1 MKIKLSTLINSAVII
16 AGIITGSLAVWLF
29 CADRTHK
36 EQFHDLFFDDTLY
49 ADEIKKIA
57 EKYGLRPELVRAVIK
72 RESRFNRFQRGKA
85 GEIGLMQLL
94 PAGSAAEWARINHRP
109 VPSRRQLADVHTN
122 LNIGCWYL
130 ARAVKKWSGYRHGTE
145 LALAQYNAGEK
156 NAIRWKPPTPDGEV
170 IPRITWPGTRR
181 YVSNIMQNYLRESVN
196 QKKSALP

>member
-1 MKIKLSTLINSAVII
+1 MQKKLTAGRKNLLIMAGTLLLLLAACGVHQCKNFFMDFFIDDSRYDAEITAAANAHGLPAPLVKALIRQESKFNADAV
-16 AGIITGSLAVWLF
+16 
-29 CADRTHK
+29 
-36 EQFHDLFFDDTLY
+36 
-49 ADEIKKIA
+49 
-57 EKYGLRPELVRAVIK
+57 
-72 RESRFNRFQRGKA
+72 GKH